1 MSREQSNAQ
10 QGRHRKDKTMEV
22 KLKVYDGFKYS
33 KFSKL
38 FATLTYTIDSFE
50 VVADGAKLAEI
61 ECDMNEDEQD
71 ELHEYLVLYLSNG
84 ETSTFCNSHVN
95 LFRI

>member
-1 MSREQSNAQ
+1 M
-10 QGRHRKDKTMEV
+10 HRKDKTMEV
-22 KLKVYDGFKYS
+22 ELKVYDGFKYS

-38 FATLTYTIDSFE
+38 FASLTYTIDSFE

-61 ECDMNEDEQD
+61 ESDMNEDEHD

-84 ETSTFCNSHVN
+84 EISTFCNSHVD

>member
-1 MSREQSNAQ
+1 
-10 QGRHRKDKTMEV
+10 MEV
-22 KLKVYDGFKYS
+22 ELKVYDGFKYS

-61 ECDMNEDEQD
+61 ESDMNEDEQD

-84 ETSTFCNSHVN
+84 EVSTFCNSHVN